1 MRAGATWGADMQVM
15 TTLRIVLAGAALAFA
30 GAAAAGNLETR
41 SSSAAGV
48 TVKVTPAQVAPAAPT
63 WEFEIVLDTHSGDLS
78 DDLVRNS
85 VLIGSSGARHAPLAW
100 DGAGPG
106 GHHRKGVLRFK
117 ALQPVPQ
124 AIELQIQRPG
134 ESAPRNFRWTLK

>member
-1 MRAGATWGADMQVM
+1 MVGIKS
-15 TTLRIVLAGAALAFA
+15 LRVVLAGAALVIA
-30 GAAAAGNLETR
+30 GAAAAGSLETR

-48 TVKVTPAQVAPAAPT
+48 TVRVTPAQVAPGAPN
-63 WEFEIVLDTHSGDLS
+63 WEFDIVLDTHSGDLS

-85 VLIGSSGARHAPLAW
+85 VLIGSKGARHAPLAW

-117 ALQPVPQ
+117 APQPAPE
-124 AIELQIQRPG
+124 AIELQIRRPG
-134 ESAPRNFRWTLK
+134 ESAPRSFRWTLK

>member
-1 MRAGATWGADMQVM
+1 MR
-15 TTLRIVLAGAALAFA
+15 LRIVLAAVAFAVVGAAS
-30 GAAAAGNLETR
+30 AGNLETR

-48 TVKVTPAQVAPAAPT
+48 TVKVTPSQAAPGAPT
-63 WEFEIVLDTHSGDLS
+63 WEFEIVLDTHAGDLS

-85 VLIGSSGARHAPLAW
+85 VLIGSKGAQHAPLAW

-117 ALQPVPQ
+117 APQPAPET
-124 AIELQIQRPG
+124 IELQIRRPG
-134 ESAPRNFRWTLK
+134 ESAPRSFRWTLK

>member
-1 MRAGATWGADMQVM
+1 MTVATNLLRALLLSV
-15 TTLRIVLAGAALAFA
+15 AALAFA
-30 GAAAAGNLETR
+30 GAADAGNLETR
-41 SSSAAGV
+41 SSRAAGV
-48 TVKVTPAQVAPAAPT
+48 TVKVTPAQIDPGAAA
-63 WEFEIVLDTHSGDLS
+63 WDFEVVLDTHSGDLS

-85 VLIGSSGARHAPLAW
+85 VLIGSKGVRHAPLAW

-124 AIELQIQRPG
+124 VIELQIRRPG
-134 ESAPRNFRWTLK
+134 ESAPRSFRWTLK

>member
-1 MRAGATWGADMQVM
+1 MKAIKSLRA
-15 TTLRIVLAGAALAFA
+15 VLAGAALVIA
-30 GAAAAGNLETR
+30 GAATAGNLETR
-41 SSSAAGV
+41 SSSASGV
-48 TVKVTPAQVAPAAPT
+48 TVKVTPAQVAPSAQT

-85 VLIGSSGARHAPLAW
+85 VLIGPEGARHAPLAW

-117 ALQPVPQ
+117 APQPAPGS
-124 AIELQIQRPG
+124 IELQIRRSG
-134 ESAPRNFRWTLK
+134 ESAPRSFRWTLK

>member
-1 MRAGATWGADMQVM
+1 MTAATNLLRALLLSV
-15 TTLRIVLAGAALAFA
+15 AALAFA
-30 GAAAAGNLETR
+30 GAAGAGNLETR

-48 TVKVTPAQVAPAAPT
+48 TVKVTPTQVARGAAA
-63 WEFEIVLDTHSGDLS
+63 WEFEVVLETHSQDLG
-78 DDLVRNS
+78 DDLVKNS
-85 VLIGSSGARHAPLAW
+85 VLIDATGARHAPLAW

-124 AIELQIQRPG
+124 AIELQMRRPG
-134 ESAPRNFRWTLK
+134 ESAPRSFRWTLK